1 MIFTCWQ
8 GCHLTFLFDTELNSS
23 DIHQRQ
29 IQVISS
35 VKLKLPDLWPSDRPG
50 FGFSS
55 SFLQLWSLGCYS
67 TQVIISGFNKEG
79 KKNNVFVNA
88 SRREWL
94 PSRQYREN
102 SEMTNENPVVSAVT
116 GFDDDKLI
124 HKSKLVF
131 NTVLNGPFNRSIFIV
146 CRASALLSRGVSFS
160 PTVEIIH
167 REKRIFSAVRRG
179 KKKSNE

>member
-1 MIFTCWQ
+1 M
-8 GCHLTFLFDTELNSS
+8 
-23 DIHQRQ
+23 
-29 IQVISS
+29 
-35 VKLKLPDLWPSDRPG
+35 
-50 FGFSS
+50 
-55 SFLQLWSLGCYS
+55 
-67 TQVIISGFNKEG
+67 
-79 KKNNVFVNA
+79 NA

-131 NTVLNGPFNRSIFIV
+131 DTVLNGPFNRSIFIV

-179 KKKSNE
+179 KKKVMNKNGLHDVNTVDTIVIAYYSSSKLKSPSPNSIYWVIFRPVHTHIQEYCAYSTSGDFCLLCFWILSEETSHSILG